1 MLDVKEAVAAAI
13 EFIKH
18 LYDAKALPDL
28 RLEEVELTDDEQ
40 YWLVTLGFRDLA
52 QPGSPLAEAVMLP
65 RYERTYKVIKVDAL
79 TGRSLAMTIREI

>member
-28 RLEEVELTDDEQ
+28 RLEEVELADDEQ
-40 YWLVTLGFRDLA
+40 YWFVTLGFRNLV
-52 QPGSPLAEAVMLP
+52 QSNSPLDAIVPP
-65 RYERTYKVIKVDAL
+65 RHERIYKVIKVDAL
-79 TGRSLAMTIREI
+79 TGRSLAMTIRET